1 MLKENVALYIFVNSP
16 SEREFHNTLWGT
28 SNVFPIGGRFNK
40 MESVMYPRSRSK
52 AVYKRQTSVG
62 GPVASIFIKGNV
74 GQKGSTYLNQET
86 ILSYKSF
93 AQI

>member
-1 MLKENVALYIFVNSP
+1 
-16 SEREFHNTLWGT
+16 
-28 SNVFPIGGRFNK
+28 

-74 GQKGSTYLNQET
+74 GQKGSTYMNQET

-93 AQI
+93 AQIWNIYFLLNSPMLLKRSLDTRISIKNFAYFGYKLQIAAK